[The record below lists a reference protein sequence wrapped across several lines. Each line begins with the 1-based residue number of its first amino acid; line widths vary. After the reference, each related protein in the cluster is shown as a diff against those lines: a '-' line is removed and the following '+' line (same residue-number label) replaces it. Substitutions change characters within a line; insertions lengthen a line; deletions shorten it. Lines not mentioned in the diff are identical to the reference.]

1 MRSICMPG
9 PFRGQKTLDLPELEV
24 KVVMNLGAGA
34 GNQAQVLGE
43 NTKCSWRCAIL
54 QLRPRYTPNMTMDTR
69 PGLGCISRQPMR
81 KTEYK
86 LPLGMRPIPHWSSEI
101 PPCFKITLVYLY
113 ISVLFYFKNAFP
125 LCFDSLGQSCSL
137 GCTNRLFNQNQ
148 GEKKIHVSIS
158 LYISASFFFFF
169 FFRKIN
175 IC

>member
-1 MRSICMPG
+1 
-9 PFRGQKTLDLPELEV
+9 
-24 KVVMNLGAGA
+24 
-34 GNQAQVLGE
+34 
-43 NTKCSWRCAIL
+43 
-54 QLRPRYTPNMTMDTR
+54 MDIP

-81 KTEYK
+81 KMEYK

-148 GEKKIHVSIS
+148 EKKFHVSIS
-158 LYISASFFFFF
+158 LYISASSFFFS
-169 FFRKIN
+169 RKIN
-175 IC
+175 IFWIELEIFWETCFLYLVCLLLLLLNKCFWWQAFCSEEGFLLGKKMCCRI